1 MLPCDS
7 ATCSPNDYSC
17 LYSIS
22 LAEPLK
28 PTCFFQFRVLIN
40 SLLAFFYQHSVFL
53 PLQIIHVENNSDT
66 LQVKEAEQLLAFL
79 LKNANGRS
87 RTTLKSFLAHRQV
100 FVNGRCITQFNHP
113 LRPGD
118 RVNIGKVS
126 GIKEAP
132 SLPKLKI
139 VFEDE
144 HLLVINKESGLLSI
158 ATEKEKAMTA
168 YSILSRYVKSLNPN
182 NKIFVVHRLDR
193 EASGLMLFSKSQQV
207 QESLQHSWQEAVHE
221 RSYAVLVEGCPEQDE
236 GRIESWLKE
245 NKNLVMYSSRTPGDG
260 QQAISHYRVL
270 RKSSNYSILE
280 VSLETGRKNQI
291 RVHMNDLG
299 HPIAGDKKYG
309 ARSNPLQR
317 LGLHARVLHFFH
329 PVTGEEKRFETPVPA
344 EFMRCIKEERQEGK
358 R

>member
-1 MLPCDS
+1 VFIFPRPVDKKPDS
-7 ATCSPNDYSC
+7 
-17 LYSIS
+17 
-22 LAEPLK
+22 
-28 PTCFFQFRVLIN
+28 LI
-40 SLLAFFYQHSVFL
+40 
-53 PLQIIHVENNSDT
+53 VE
-66 LQVKEAEQLLAFL
+66 EADQLLAFL

-100 FVNGRCITQFNHP
+100 FVNGRCTTQFNH
-113 LRPGD
+113 LLQPGD
-118 RVNIGKVS
+118 RVNIGKGP
-126 GIKEAP
+126 GIKEIPA
-132 SLPKLKI
+132 LPKLKI
-139 VFEDE
+139 VYEDE

-158 ATEKEKAMTA
+158 ATEKEKVMTA

-193 EASGLMLFSKSQQV
+193 EASGLMLFAKNQLV

-260 QQAISHYRVL
+260 QQAISHFRVL
-270 RKSSNYSILE
+270 KKSHDYSVLE

-291 RVHMNDLG
+291 RVHMHDLG

-317 LGLHARVLHFFH
+317 LGLHARVLHFLH

-344 EFMRCIKEERQEGK
+344 EFLRCLKEGRK
-358 R
+358 DNR